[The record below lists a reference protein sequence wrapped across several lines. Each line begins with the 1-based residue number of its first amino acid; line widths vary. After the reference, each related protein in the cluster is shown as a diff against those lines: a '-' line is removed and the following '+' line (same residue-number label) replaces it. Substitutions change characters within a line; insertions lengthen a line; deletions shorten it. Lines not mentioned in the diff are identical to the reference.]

1 VLTGVAG
8 WPVAHSR
15 SPAMHN
21 AAFRELGLAD
31 WLYVGL
37 PVAPYLFAEVVG
49 ALGASGYAGINV
61 TIPHK
66 QAALALADSASD
78 AAAQI
83 GAANTLM
90 FRDGIEADN
99 TDAQGFLD
107 ALDMPVAG
115 RTALVLGAGG
125 AGRAVAWALRNAG
138 ASEVSVWNR
147 TPERARQLADDLGV
161 RAVAAPEAAE
171 IVVNATSVGLG
182 GSAGD
187 LPLADLSDAEV
198 VADLVYDSD
207 PPPVSAWA
215 LARGMR
221 LVDGIEILVRQGAL
235 SFSRWVGRPAPVDV
249 MRDAVRTADR
259 PPPFRVRF
267 R

>member
-1 VLTGVAG
+1 MLTGVAG

-31 WLYVGL
+31 WLYVRL
-37 PVAPYLFAEVVG
+37 PVAPDLFAEVVG

-66 QAALALADSASD
+66 QAALAIADNASD

-83 GAANTLM
+83 GAANTLT
-90 FRDGIEADN
+90 FGDGIEADN

-125 AGRAVAWALRNAG
+125 AGRAVAWALRTS
-138 ASEVSVWNR
+138 ASAPLRRPRRPRSSSTR
-147 TPERARQLADDLGV
+147 HRSGS
-161 RAVAAPEAAE
+161 AAPP
-171 IVVNATSVGLG
+171 ATCRWRTCPMRRSSPTWCTAPTQPRCLHGRLHG
-182 GSAGD
+182 GCD
-187 LPLADLSDAEV
+187 WWTV
-198 VADLVYDSD
+198 
-207 PPPVSAWA
+207 
-215 LARGMR
+215 
-221 LVDGIEILVRQGAL
+221 
-235 SFSRWVGRPAPVDV
+235 
-249 MRDAVRTADR
+249 
-259 PPPFRVRF
+259 
-267 R
+267 